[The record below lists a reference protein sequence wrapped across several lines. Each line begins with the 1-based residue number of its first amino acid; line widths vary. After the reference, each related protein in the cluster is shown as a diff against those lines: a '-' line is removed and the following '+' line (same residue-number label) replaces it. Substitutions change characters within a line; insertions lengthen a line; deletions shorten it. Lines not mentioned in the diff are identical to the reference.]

1 MEDNVNTMVDAGTE
15 AIEVVETAG
24 GSVGKTIAIVGITVA
39 AVTGIVIGGRKLYK
53 KFKAK
58 KAEKAADEAKVVNV
72 DDEEKTEE

>member
-1 MEDNVNTMVDAGTE
+1 MEDNVNTMVDAGTD
-15 AIEVVETAG
+15 AIEVVEMRGGVCKTVVLIGVTAFL
-24 GSVGKTIAIVGITVA
+24 
-39 AVTGIVIGGRKLYK
+39 VTGAVIGGRKLYK